1 MSASLHDR
9 DQTASSGEW
18 ISRTRAAL
26 LYHAHARA
34 QQVDAHSAEA
44 GFVRSVA
51 TDPVGWSTRFAFF
64 TAAIVDGIGDVDAAK
79 DPEKADEILRQGV
92 AVAWDEIKPPE
103 PKPEA
108 P

>member
-1 MSASLHDR
+1 MSSLLLR
-9 DQTASSGEW
+9 DQTAGSGEW

-26 LYHAHARA
+26 LYHAHYRF
-34 QQVDAHSAEA
+34 QQGPSETEA
-44 GFVRSVA
+44 GFIRAVF
-51 TDPVGWSTRFAFF
+51 TDPVGWSQRFAYVA
-64 TAAIVDGIGDVDAAK
+64 AAIADGVGDIDPAK
-79 DPEKADEILRQGV
+79 APEKADAVLAQAV